1 MIHVI
6 WTHSSISVWS
16 KEPQILEGFFKLYV
30 CTVYFLSNFDA
41 FFFFEL
47 VASMVSGSIPTD
59 FLSVMAFK
67 LNLIAVR
74 LVQEEVLVELLRS

>member
-1 MIHVI
+1 
-6 WTHSSISVWS
+6 
-16 KEPQILEGFFKLYV
+16 
-30 CTVYFLSNFDA
+30 
-41 FFFFEL
+41 L